1 MKPNSRRSAVER
13 DRRRTRLITLTIGL
27 VFGGVLATSFFFD
40 EMGIPK
46 YLNMAD
52 HADKLANDIQS
63 LKAETTQLRQEAGRL
78 ERDPA
83 KIEELARERL
93 GLVKKGETVYQIVDD
108 KKGNGP
114 EATGHGRS
122 VKP

>member
-1 MKPNSRRSAVER
+1 MIRPNSRRSAAER
-13 DRRRTRLITLTIGL
+13 ERRRSRLITLAIGL

-52 HADKLANDIQS
+52 HADKLADEIQT
-63 LKAETTQLRQEAGRL
+63 LKGETEQLRREAGRL

-83 KIEELARERL
+83 RIEELARERL
-93 GLVKKGETVYQIVDD
+93 GLVKKGETVYQIVEDS
-108 KKGNGP
+108 KGKRP
-114 EATGHGRS
+114 
-122 VKP
+122 